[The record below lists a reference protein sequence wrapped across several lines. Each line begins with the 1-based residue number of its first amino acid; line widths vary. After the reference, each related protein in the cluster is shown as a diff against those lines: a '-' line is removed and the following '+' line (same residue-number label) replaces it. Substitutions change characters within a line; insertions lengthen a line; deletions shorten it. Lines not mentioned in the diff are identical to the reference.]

1 MWLSGHNFIPP
12 RQFLGRLIIF
22 WAIFAAPSSL
32 LAQMVPVPSNES
44 TATAVEIPEDLT
56 QDQVRDL
63 IAHLSDDQVR
73 ELVIAQLDKLAAEQG
88 QAGDPATYVSHLSD
102 GFDVARV
109 TLARAFNSNNEIY
122 TLPKSI
128 WQQMT
133 GHGQISGWYILFQL
147 IGLLVVGWIARLLTR
162 RMLAKA
168 STKSEG
174 ALPLGKRFDLAC
186 YGIFTGMLELGA
198 FAVGAYLF
206 IKITGQQT
214 PMAQIFWYQVIWCLV
229 LIKLVMLGVKQV
241 VSLDSPD
248 ASLVSVS
255 SNVAKQALAWT
266 LILTTFL
273 VLPRPLVNMVVDFGA
288 SVETELLLSI
298 IFGGGFIL
306 LLIALMIHLR
316 HYGTELIAAKDG
328 KSGRIRMTFA
338 RNWWLLAIVYL
349 LVIWFMA
356 IGKRAATGESS
367 LVPGLTSIILFL
379 LIPYFDRGLQWLIT
393 RYFEDK
399 EEEEEIPPADTAAEE
414 IPPADTAG
422 DEGIP
427 SAGGSAD
434 VATAESVP
442 AEAAAVE
449 PTADANIE
457 ANTSNAAPAYAAAAM
472 TAPTASTNTVT
483 TVPADAAADI
493 VATAQSNAPVYIATA
508 LRYARVLMV
517 VLILGIFMR
526 LWDIDIRAMSAQ
538 LLGPRFADAL
548 FDIGITVLLTWALW
562 GVIRISIERQLD
574 TGETPGEELE
584 EAEAGGL
591 GGTRVETVLPLIRIF
606 IKITLIVMAVLIS
619 LSALGV
625 NIGPLIAGAGVVG
638 IAIGFGAQTLVR
650 DIVSGFFYLIDD
662 AFRIGE
668 YVVID
673 QIRGTVEKI
682 SIRSFQLRH
691 HNGPVHTIPYGE
703 IRTLTNWSRDWAIMK
718 CELRVP
724 FETDIEKVRKMIKK
738 IGIEMMEDPQWGP
751 LLLAPVK
758 SQGVNRM
765 DDSALIVRFKFTAVP
780 GQQYLIRREAF
791 VRIQRAFEAEGIQFA
806 PRRVLVE
813 ATTPQ
818 EAIKGAGA
826 VLDQEEAGKTPPKD
840 NM

>member
-12 RQFLGRLIIF
+12 RRFLGLLIIF

-32 LAQMVPVPSNES
+32 FAQMAPGTTSSEP

-56 QDQVRDL
+56 QEQVRDL

-73 ELVIAQLDKLAAEQG
+73 ELVIAQLDKLAAEQD
-88 QAGDPATYVSHLSD
+88 QAGEPSTYVSHLHD

-109 TLARAFNSNNEIY
+109 TLARTFNSNNEIY

-133 GHGQISGWYILFQL
+133 GHGQISGWYILLQL

-162 RMLAKA
+162 HLLAKA

-174 ALPLGKRFDLAC
+174 ALPLEKRFDLAC

-241 VSLDSPD
+241 VSVDSPD
-248 ASLVSVS
+248 TGLAPVS
-255 SNVAKQALAWT
+255 STVAKQALAWT

-273 VLPRPLVNMVVDFGA
+273 VLPRPLVNLVVDFGA

-328 KSGRIRMTFA
+328 KSGGIRQAFA

-349 LVIWFMA
+349 LIIWFMA

-379 LIPYFDRGLQWLIT
+379 LIPYFDRALQWLIT

-399 EEEEEIPPADTAAEE
+399 DEEEE

-427 SAGGSAD
+427 SAGGAAD
-434 VATAESVP
+434 VATAESIP
-442 AEAAAVE
+442 AEAAVVE
-449 PTADANIE
+449 PTAGADTVAS
-457 ANTSNAAPAYAAAAM
+457 TSNTASAYAAAAI
-472 TAPTASTNTVT
+472 TAPTASTDTVT
-483 TVPADAAADI
+483 TTPDTAPADAAADIVASPSVEDI

-517 VLILGIFMR
+517 VLILAIFMR
-526 LWDIDIRAMSAQ
+526 LWDIDIRAISGQ

-548 FDIGITVLLTWALW
+548 FDIGITVLMTWALW
-562 GVIRISIERQLD
+562 GVIRISIERKLD
-574 TGETPGEELE
+574 TGETLDEEQE

-591 GGTRVETVLPLIRIF
+591 G
-606 IKITLIVMAVLIS
+606 
-619 LSALGV
+619 
-625 NIGPLIAGAGVVG
+625 
-638 IAIGFGAQTLVR
+638 
-650 DIVSGFFYLIDD
+650 
-662 AFRIGE
+662 
-668 YVVID
+668 
-673 QIRGTVEKI
+673 
-682 SIRSFQLRH
+682 H
-691 HNGPVHTIPYGE
+691 
-703 IRTLTNWSRDWAIMK
+703 
-718 CELRVP
+718 
-724 FETDIEKVRKMIKK
+724 
-738 IGIEMMEDPQWGP
+738 
-751 LLLAPVK
+751 
-758 SQGVNRM
+758 
-765 DDSALIVRFKFTAVP
+765 
-780 GQQYLIRREAF
+780 
-791 VRIQRAFEAEGIQFA
+791 
-806 PRRVLVE
+806 
-813 ATTPQ
+813 
-818 EAIKGAGA
+818 
-826 VLDQEEAGKTPPKD
+826 
-840 NM
+840 